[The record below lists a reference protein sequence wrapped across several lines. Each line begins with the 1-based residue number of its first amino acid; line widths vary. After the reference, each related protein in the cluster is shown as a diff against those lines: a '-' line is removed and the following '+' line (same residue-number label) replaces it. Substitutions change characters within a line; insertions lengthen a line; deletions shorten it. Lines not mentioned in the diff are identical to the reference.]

1 MPSYRLEQASTGR
14 AGCQNKEC
22 KDEKVKIA
30 KGELRLG
37 TWVDTERIQAFFWRH
52 WGCVTPRI
60 IASLNENLGDGD
72 EKDYEQLDGFEDL
85 TPENQEKVKKALEQG
100 HVDDDEWKGDVEMN
114 RPGKNGFRV
123 RGSKK
128 KAAAPEVCLTII
140 TMKPIYNVSKPCI
153 QESEAEEK
161 SPEPKTKKRGRQSI
175 KDEAEDQAEETP
187 ETKKPKR
194 GARGKR
200 ASEGDKATKE
210 EADDETAT
218 PAKPKA
224 TRRGRASKNDTED
237 KKSPEAPAKAAKPT
251 TRRQRKSIAKD
262 EETEPVVEEPAE
274 EKPAEEKPKRG
285 RRKKTA

>member
-1 MPSYRLEQASTGR
+1 MPSYRLVPYIEQDPNPETEQASTGR

-128 KAAAPEVCLTII
+128 KAAAPE
-140 TMKPIYNVSKPCI
+140 
-153 QESEAEEK
+153 EREAEEK

-175 KDEAEDQAEETP
+175 KDEAEETP

-200 ASEGDKATKE
+200 ASEGDKTTKE

-224 TRRGRASKNDTED
+224 IRRGRASKNDTED

-262 EETEPVVEEPAE
+262 EEAEPVVEEPAE

>member
-128 KAAAPEVCLTII
+128 KAAAPE
-140 TMKPIYNVSKPCI
+140 
-153 QESEAEEK
+153 ESEAEEK

-251 TRRQRKSIAKD
+251 TRRQRKSIVKD
-262 EETEPVVEEPAE
+262 EEAEPVVEEPAE

>member
-1 MPSYRLEQASTGR
+1 MPSYRLEHYPNLETEQASTGR

-100 HVDDDEWKGDVEMN
+100 HVDDEEWKGDVEMN

-128 KAAAPEVCLTII
+128 KTAAAEP
-140 TMKPIYNVSKPCI
+140 MYNVSKQCM
-153 QESEAEEK
+153 QESEAEAK

-175 KDEAEDQAEETP
+175 KDEAEGHAEDHAEETP
-187 ETKKPKR
+187 ETKKPKT

-200 ASEGDKATKE
+200 ASQGKATKE
-210 EADDETAT
+210 EADDDAAT
-218 PAKPKA
+218 PAKPRA
-224 TRRGRASKNDTED
+224 TRKGRASKNDTED
-237 KKSPEAPAKAAKPT
+237 KESPKAPTKATKPAAK
-251 TRRQRKSIAKD
+251 RQRKAAAKD
-262 EETEPVVEEPAE
+262 DEAEPVEEE
-274 EKPAEEKPKRG
+274 PAEEKPKRG
-285 RRKKTA
+285 RRKKTAT

>member
-128 KAAAPEVCLTII
+128 KAAAPE
-140 TMKPIYNVSKPCI
+140 
-153 QESEAEEK
+153 EREAEEK

-175 KDEAEDQAEETP
+175 KDEAEETP

-200 ASEGDKATKE
+200 ASEGDKTTKE

-224 TRRGRASKNDTED
+224 IRRGRASKNDTED

-262 EETEPVVEEPAE
+262 EEAEPVVEEPAE

>member
-100 HVDDDEWKGDVEMN
+100 HVDDDEWKG
-114 RPGKNGFRV
+114 
-123 RGSKK
+123 
-128 KAAAPEVCLTII
+128 VCNSLFLMTLPSRLLFSGLNAVFSI
-140 TMKPIYNVSKPCI
+140 T
-153 QESEAEEK
+153 
-161 SPEPKTKKRGRQSI
+161 
-175 KDEAEDQAEETP
+175 
-187 ETKKPKR
+187 
-194 GARGKR
+194 GADAYRMLK
-200 ASEGDKATKE
+200 
-210 EADDETAT
+210 
-218 PAKPKA
+218 
-224 TRRGRASKNDTED
+224 
-237 KKSPEAPAKAAKPT
+237 
-251 TRRQRKSIAKD
+251 
-262 EETEPVVEEPAE
+262 
-274 EKPAEEKPKRG
+274 
-285 RRKKTA
+285 

>member
-60 IASLNENLGDGD
+60 IASLSENLGDGD
-72 EKDYEQLDGFEDL
+72 EKDYEQLDGFDDL
-85 TPENQEKVKKALEQG
+85 TPENQEKIKKALGQG
-100 HVDDDEWKGDVEMN
+100 HVDDEEWKGDIEMN
-114 RPGKNGFRV
+114 RPGKNGFRK

-128 KAAAPEVCLTII
+128 KMAAAE
-140 TMKPIYNVSKPCI
+140 
-153 QESEAEEK
+153 ESEAEEK
-161 SPEPKTKKRGRQSI
+161 SPEPKTKKRGRPSI
-175 KDEAEDQAEETP
+175 KDEAEEAP
-187 ETKKPKR
+187 ETKKPKK

-200 ASEGDKATKE
+200 ASEADKATKE
-210 EADDETAT
+210 ETDDDTAA

-224 TRRGRASKNDTED
+224 TRKGRAPKSNTEV
-237 KKSPEAPAKAAKPT
+237 KESPKAPTKTAKPAAK
-251 TRRQRKSIAKD
+251 RQRKAAAKTD
-262 EETEPVVEEPAE
+262 ESEPVEAEPVEEE
-274 EKPAEEKPKRG
+274 PAEEKPKRG
-285 RRKKTA
+285 RRKKSAA

>member
-60 IASLNENLGDGD
+60 IASLNENLGDDD

-100 HVDDDEWKGDVEMN
+100 HVDDEEWKGDVEMN
-114 RPGKNGFRV
+114 RPGKNGFRK

-128 KAAAPEVCLTII
+128 KTAAAE
-140 TMKPIYNVSKPCI
+140 
-153 QESEAEEK
+153 ESEAEEK

-175 KDEAEDQAEETP
+175 KEEAEDQAEEAP
-187 ETKKPKR
+187 ETKKPKK

-200 ASEGDKATKE
+200 ASEADKATKE
-210 EADDETAT
+210 EADDNAAT
-218 PAKPKA
+218 PVKPRA
-224 TRRGRASKNDTED
+224 TRKGRASKNDTED
-237 KKSPEAPAKAAKPT
+237 KESPEAPAKAAKPAAK
-251 TRRQRKSIAKD
+251 RQRKSAAKD
-262 EETEPVVEEPAE
+262 DEAETVEEE
-274 EKPAEEKPKRG
+274 PAEEKPKRG